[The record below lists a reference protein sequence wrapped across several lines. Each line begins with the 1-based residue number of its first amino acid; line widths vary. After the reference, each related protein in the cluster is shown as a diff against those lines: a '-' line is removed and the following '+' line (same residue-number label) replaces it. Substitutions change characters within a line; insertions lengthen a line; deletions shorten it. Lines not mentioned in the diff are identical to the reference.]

1 MMKKDVKIQLR
12 FFDLDAYRHVNNSVY
27 LNYFELA
34 RTDAYR
40 EIYDKAVADQVYIVI
55 TETYVKYKIPVLFTD
70 TVYIRVWIS
79 DIQGVKFTVQYEV
92 HNGYGKIFAVA
103 NTVHAMVDS
112 ATNRPLRLPKEVQ
125 KYLYVPEV

>member
-12 FFDLDAYRHVNNSVY
+12 FFDLDAYCHVNNSVY

-40 EIYDKAVADQVYIVI
+40 EIYDRAVADKVFIVI

-92 HNGYGKIFAVA
+92 HNGEGKIFAVA

-112 ATNRPLRLPKEVQ
+112 VTNRPLRLPKDVQ
-125 KYLYVPEV
+125 KYLYTAES